1 MNPTNVVFVVVGI
14 AVLSFVVKLVRN
26 RGFKGAMFG
35 APVQRLVGEMELRPQ
50 KRSMMTTRV
59 KVHALEPQ
67 DPSRGPDVG
76 IEVTRSAPLAWTM
89 SPVSLT
95 KGEARELAE
104 LLARAAQV
112 AETDPRT

>member
-1 MNPTNVVFVVVGI
+1 MNPTNVVFVIVGL
-14 AVLSFVVKLVRN
+14 AVLSLIVKLVRN

-35 APVQRLVGEMELRPQ
+35 APVQRLVGEIELRP
-50 KRSMMTTRV
+50 RPRVMMTTTV
-59 KVHALEPQ
+59 KVHALEPS

-95 KGEARELAE
+95 KSEARELAE
-104 LLARAAQV
+104 LLARAAQD
-112 AETDPRT
+112 APGTASD